1 MDFRRLN
8 NITGWLLFLVALITY
23 VITIEDTASFW
34 DVGEF
39 TAVSYKLMVPHPP
52 GAPFFLLLGRMASF
66 LSMGNVYEV
75 AYWINMISVV
85 ASAFTILFMFWSIT
99 LFSRKLLKVKDAIS
113 TEQTIAIIGSG
124 LIGSLVYTFS
134 DSFWFSA
141 VEAEVY
147 AMSSFLAA
155 FVVWA
160 MLKWELIEDESRA
173 NRWLILIAY
182 VIGISIGIH
191 LLNLVAIPVL
201 GLIYYFKKYP
211 QISRKGIII
220 TLLIS
225 GLIVIIINNGIIPG
239 LPLLAGKME
248 ILFVNSFGLPFGSAI
263 VFLVLIVVGGL
274 VYGIIYSHKKV
285 KLILNTGLLSLAFIL
300 IGYSSYTLV
309 VIRSAYNPPI
319 DENNPE
325 DVMSM
330 VSYLLREQYGS
341 RPLLHGQY
349 FTAETVDQYQGAAVY
364 IKGKDKYIIG
374 DHKLVNKYDPK
385 QTTILPRM
393 WSSTHASTYREIMG
407 LKPGEKPSFVD
418 NIAYMFKRQM
428 GHMYWR
434 YFMWNFSGR
443 ESDIQDASWLSP
455 LDAFKDVPESI
466 KSNRG
471 RNNYFMLPLI
481 LGIIGMIFSYYKD
494 PKQFFVILALFFL
507 TGLALIIYLN
517 SPPTEPR
524 ERDYI
529 YVGSYYAFA
538 FYIGFGVLGIITM
551 LSRFMKPAIAGLVAI
566 VLSLSAPLVMA
577 SENWDDHDRS
587 DRFFSVDS
595 AKNFLASCAP
605 NAILFTGGDNDTFP
619 LWYVQ
624 EVEGFRTDVRV
635 VVLSYFNTDWYI
647 EQMTRP
653 AYESEPFPFS
663 LSKEDYRQ
671 GGLNDFLLY
680 DPNSGITGA
689 ISLKMYLKL
698 LKDNNPQ
705 LRYDGRAGSSH
716 IVPSKHMFL
725 DIDTASVL
733 SMGIIP
739 ENMESM
745 LVPRMQWSMKKSY
758 LEKKDLMALDLI
770 ATNNWQRPIY
780 FNNTSRQ
787 GIGLDFSNYLVQEGN
802 AFRLLPVNNQNE
814 NIDLVNSEIMYDN
827 IMHNFFYRELNNP
840 KVYYNEDYRK
850 FTLNQRA
857 SFNTL
862 TAALIN
868 EGNEE
873 RAREVALKSL
883 ELMPDASL
891 PYDYTTSTTIEYLL
905 VVGEK
910 ERAIEMAKILGQRAD
925 EKVGYYI
932 KNDNNISFELQQNL
946 VILRDLAQTMARYGE
961 LDLAKQFGD
970 ALDSYYDE
978 LQVGGSGRSTR

>member
-8 NITGWLLFLVALITY
+8 NITGWLVFLIALITY

-75 AYWINMISVV
+75 AYWVNMVSVV

-99 LFSRKLLKVKDAIS
+99 LFSRKLLKINGEINKA
-113 TEQTIAIIGSG
+113 QTIAILGSG

-201 GLIYYFKKYP
+201 GLIYYFKKHP
-211 QISRKGIII
+211 QITRNGIII

-239 LPLLAGKME
+239 LPLLAGKLE

-263 VFLVLIVVGGL
+263 IFLVLLVVGGL
-274 VYGIIYSHKKV
+274 VYGIIYSHKKAKV
-285 KLILNTGLLSLAFIL
+285 ILNTGLISLAFIL
-300 IGYSSYTLV
+300 IG
-309 VIRSAYNPPI
+309 
-319 DENNPE
+319 
-325 DVMSM
+325 
-330 VSYLLREQYGS
+330 LLREQYGS

-349 FTAETVDQYQGAAVY
+349 FTAETIDQYQGAPVY
-364 IKGKDKYIIG
+364 IKGKDKYVIS

-393 WSSTHASTYREIMG
+393 WSGSHASTYREIMG

-455 LDAFKDVPESI
+455 LAVFNDVPDSI

-507 TGLALIIYLN
+507 TGLALILYLN
-517 SPPTEPR
+517 SPPIEPR

-538 FYIGFGVLGIITM
+538 FYIGFGVLGIITL
-551 LSRFMKPAIAGLVAI
+551 LSRFLKPVIAGLVAI
-566 VLSLSAPLVMA
+566 VLALGAPLVMA

-587 DRFFSVDS
+587 DRYFSVDS

-647 EQMTRP
+647 EQMTRL
-653 AYESEPFPFS
+653 AYESAPFPFS

-671 GGLNDFLLY
+671 GGLNDFLLH

-689 ISLKMYLKL
+689 INLKMYLKL
-698 LKDNNPQ
+698 LKENNPQ

-725 DIDTASVL
+725 DIDTTSVL

-739 ENMESM
+739 ENMNGM
-745 LVPRMQWSMKKSY
+745 VVPRMQWSMKKSY

-787 GIGLDFSNYLVQEGN
+787 GIGLDFNNYLVQEGN
-802 AFRLLPVNNQNE
+802 AFRLLPVNNQNSD
-814 NIDLVNSEIMYDN
+814 IDIVNTEIMYEN
-827 IMHNFFYRELNNP
+827 LMHNFYYRELANP

-850 FTLNQRA
+850 FTLNHRA

-873 RAREVALKSL
+873 RAREVVLKNL
-883 ELMPDASL
+883 ELMPDVSL

-905 VVGEK
+905 VIGEK
-910 ERAIEMAKILGQRAD
+910 DRAIEMAKILGQRAD
-925 EKVGYYI
+925 EKIGYYI

-970 ALDSYYDE
+970 ALEGYYDE
-978 LQVGGSGRSTR
+978 LQVGSGGGSTR

>member
-8 NITGWLLFLVALITY
+8 NGTGWLVFLVALITY
-23 VITIEDTASFW
+23 VITIEDTAGFW

-66 LSMGNVYEV
+66 LSMGDVYEV

-99 LFSRKLLKVKDAIS
+99 LFSRKLLKINGNVT
-113 TEQTIAIIGSG
+113 TEQTIAILGSG

-134 DSFWFSA
+134 DTFWFSA

-211 QISRKGIII
+211 QISRNGVLF
-220 TLLIS
+220 TLAVS
-225 GLIVIIINNGIIPG
+225 VLIVFIINNGIIPG

-248 ILFVNSFGLPFGSAI
+248 ILFVNIFGLPFGSAI
-263 VFLVLIVVGGL
+263 IFLMFIVIGGL
-274 VYGIIYSHKKV
+274 VYGIVYSHKKAKV
-285 KLILNTGLLSLAFIL
+285 FLNTGLLSLAFIL
-300 IGYSSYTLV
+300 VGYSSYTLV

-341 RPLLHGQY
+341 RPLIYGQY
-349 FTAETVDQYQGAAVY
+349 FTAETVDQYQGAPVY
-364 IKGKDKYIIG
+364 IKGKDKYIIA
-374 DHKLVNKYDPK
+374 DYKLVNKYDPR
-385 QTTILPRM
+385 QMTILPRM
-393 WSSTHASTYREIMG
+393 WSGSHAATYRDIMG
-407 LKPGEKPSFVD
+407 LKPGEKPSFID

-455 LDAFKDVPESI
+455 LSAFSEVPDSI

-494 PKQFFVILALFFL
+494 PKRFFVILSLFFL
-507 TGLALIIYLN
+507 TGLALILYLN

-529 YVGSYYAFA
+529 YVGSYYAFS

-551 LSRFMKPAIAGLVAI
+551 LSRLMKPAIAGIVAI
-566 VLSLSAPLVMA
+566 SVSLSAPMVMA

-587 DRFFSVDS
+587 DRYFSVDS

-647 EQMTRP
+647 EQMTRQ
-653 AYESEPFPFS
+653 AYESAPFPFS
-663 LSKEDYRQ
+663 LTKEDYRQ
-671 GGLNDFLLY
+671 GGLNDFLLH

-689 ISLKMYLKL
+689 ISLKQYLKL
-698 LKDNNPQ
+698 IRENNPQ

-725 DIDTASVL
+725 DIDTAAVL

-739 ENMESM
+739 ESM
-745 LVPRMQWSMKKSY
+745 RSIIVPRMQWSMKKSY
-758 LEKKDLMALDLI
+758 LEKKDLMTLDLI
-770 ATNNWQRPIY
+770 ATNNWERPIY

-802 AFRLLPVNNQNE
+802 AFRLLPVNNQNQD
-814 NIDLVNSEIMYDN
+814 IDLVNTGLMYEN
-827 IMHNFFYRELNNP
+827 LMNNFFYRELDNP
-840 KVYYNEDYRK
+840 RVYYNEDYRK
-850 FTLNQRA
+850 FVLNQRA

-862 TAALIN
+862 AAALIN
-868 EGNEE
+868 EGNES
-873 RAREVALKSL
+873 RAREVVLKSL

-910 ERAIEMAKILGQRAD
+910 ERAIEMTKLLGKRAD

-932 KNDNNISFELQQNL
+932 KYDNNISFELQQNL

-961 LDLAKQFGD
+961 LDLAKQYGD
-970 ALDSYYDE
+970 ALESYYDVLE
-978 LQVGGSGRSTR
+978 VGRSGRSSR